1 MANPNLVNTNSI
13 LGGTA
18 YQIPAVTTAGQTAWT
33 FNGSTSLTG
42 LTPAVN
48 STNKINCI
56 MVSNVTASAA
66 VATVSISNNATWGS
80 GTPYYIAFQISVPA
94 GATLVILDKT
104 SPIYVMESQ
113 SIGVQTGTAS
123 ALNFIAS
130 FETLT

>member
-13 LGGTA
+13 LGATA
-18 YQIPAVTTAGQTAWT
+18 YQIPSATTAGQVAWT
-33 FNGSTSLTG
+33 FNGTTALTG

-48 STNKINCI
+48 SINKINCI

-66 VATVSISNNATWGS
+66 VATVSISSNATWAS

-104 SPIYVMESQ
+104 SPIYVMENQ

-123 ALNFIAS
+123 ALNFVAS
-130 FETLT
+130 FEVLT

>member
-13 LGGTA
+13 LGATA
-18 YQIPAVTTAGQTAWT
+18 YQIPSVTTAGQVAWT
-33 FNGSTSLTG
+33 YNGSTSLTG
-42 LTPAVN
+42 LTPATN
-48 STNKINCI
+48 NINKINCI

-66 VATVSISNNATWGS
+66 VATVSISNNATWAS
-80 GTPYYIAFQISVPA
+80 GTPYYIAYQISVPA

-130 FETLT
+130 FETLS